1 MERETRKE
9 TSWLDNY
16 KSKRSYVPPLWLLLN
31 QANSSQAIFLMY
43 GKQSGNISSIKTYP
57 KLVFYQAYHLYKQYK
72 FLSEC

>member
-1 MERETRKE
+1 MEEELERKLHD
-9 TSWLDNY
+9 SIII
-16 KSKRSYVPPLWLLLN
+16 SPKRSCVPPLWLLLN
-31 QANSSQAIFLMY
+31 QANSSQAILLMY

>member
-1 MERETRKE
+1 
-9 TSWLDNY
+9 
-16 KSKRSYVPPLWLLLN
+16 
-31 QANSSQAIFLMY
+31 MY